1 MNADQIKLYKHIM
14 VETDQIIDRML
25 EYREVE
31 TKRQKRQFWSIL
43 ILLSA
48 IFTVIAIALVTL

>member
-1 MNADQIKLYKHIM
+1 MNEDQFKVCIN
-14 VETDQIIDRML
+14 QML